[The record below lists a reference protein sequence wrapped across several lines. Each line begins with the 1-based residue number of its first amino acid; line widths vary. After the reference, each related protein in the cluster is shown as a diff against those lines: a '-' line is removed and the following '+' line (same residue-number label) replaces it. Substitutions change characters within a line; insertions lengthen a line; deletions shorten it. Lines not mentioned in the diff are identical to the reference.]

1 MPSMTARGGG
11 RIINIASVAGKVGV
25 PLRTA
30 YCGAKHALIGF
41 FDALRLEEHAR
52 GTGVRVS
59 NVCPGSVRTSI
70 AVNAA
75 MGDGSKR
82 GQTDA
87 NIEAGLDVAWVAD
100 RILAAADCG
109 VDESWIAG
117 GLELL
122 LLYVGQYA
130 PGLLKRMLM
139 KKAVSIIQATQAPVA
154 SAGKE
159 E

>member
-1 MPSMTARGGG
+1 MTARGGG
-11 RIINIASVAGKVGV
+11 RIINIASVAGKIGV

-82 GQTDA
+82 GTTDA
-87 NIEAGLDVAWVAD
+87 NIEAGLDVTWVAG
-100 RILAAADCG
+100 RILAAADSG
-109 VDESWIAG
+109 VDETWIAG

-130 PGLLKRMLM
+130 PDVLKGLLM
-139 KKAVSIIQATQAPVA
+139 KKAAAMIQATQAPVGGA
-154 SAGKE
+154 ADKKA
-159 E
+159 